1 MGSKGGIAAK
11 VKVDVP
17 HLVEIHCFPHRL
29 ELALLSM
36 QRDCQLVNKVYEI
49 LHLVWKTYH
58 YSPKSKRELKALGTE
73 LGIDVCQPSRVK
85 GSRWL
90 PHVTRALEV
99 LIKPVKDADLSKD
112 ESQYAAV
119 LQHMEHLASSSPK
132 AEIKGRAVNVA
143 RTMKDVN
150 FVVFCHFLADVFQI
164 LSKMS
169 IHFQRNDLILPSA
182 LAIIRETTENIN
194 RLSKRPVL
202 GGKMES
208 ILASLGKQA
217 EDSPQFQGISLN
229 KSIAPGRRTLSG
241 SSPDPVQRNIEQAV
255 DLCLKGLEERFG
267 PLLQNKSSEKT
278 ANVAQVISDFLV
290 FNHDAW
296 PSNMQDLVDFGQ
308 AAIDRLVDWFRTP
321 LTSSGCVF
329 AAIPS
334 QWLSMKVLVHTQFR
348 EKAYS
353 DLWAILLTKAP
364 YKDDLK
370 DVLYLVEI
378 LLVLPLSAAQCE
390 RAISAQNRIKNC
402 HRASL
407 ASHTTEDLIRI
418 SAEGPPLREFD
429 PTAAVA
435 TWFASAKKPRRPFFE
450 S

>member
-1 MGSKGGIAAK
+1 M
-11 VKVDVP
+11 
-17 HLVEIHCFPHRL
+17 
-29 ELALLSM
+29 
-36 QRDCQLVNKVYEI
+36 
-49 LHLVWKTYH
+49 
-58 YSPKSKRELKALGTE
+58 
-73 LGIDVCQPSRVK
+73 
-85 GSRWL
+85 
-90 PHVTRALEV
+90 

-143 RTMKDVN
+143 HTMKDIN
-150 FVVFCHFLADVFQI
+150 FVVFCHFLANMFQI

-169 IHFQRNDLILPSA
+169 IHFQRNDLILPNA

-194 RLSKRPVL
+194 RLSKRPVP

-217 EDSPQFQGISLN
+217 EDSPQFQGIS
-229 KSIAPGRRTLSG
+229 
-241 SSPDPVQRNIEQAV
+241 QAV

-267 PLLQNKSSEKT
+267 PLLQNKSSDKT
-278 ANVAQVISDFLV
+278 ANVDQVISDFLV

-296 PSNMQDLVDFGQ
+296 PSNMQDLVNFGQ
-308 AAIDRLVDWFRTP
+308 AAVDQLVDWFRTP
-321 LTSSGCVF
+321 LTSSGCVV

-334 QWLSMKVLVHTQFR
+334 QWLSMKVLLHTQFR

-353 DLWAILLTKAP
+353 HLWTILLTKAP

-370 DVLYLVEI
+370 DVLYLVKI
-378 LLVLPLSAAQCE
+378 LLILPLSAAQCE

-418 SAEGPPLREFD
+418 SAGGPPLPGLCRQKKLNGHFLRVKFIVNR
-429 PTAAVA
+429 P
-435 TWFASAKKPRRPFFE
+435 ASSKVVVVQMTFRSEGLR
-450 S
+450 